1 MQEIWNIQKVLN
13 WTLPYFEKHQ
23 VPESRLSAEL
33 LLSHVLKCKRLDLY
47 LQYDRILTGPE
58 LKEYRSFI
66 ERRITHEPVA
76 YILGEKEFMGLN
88 FKLTPDVLIPRPE
101 TEILVET
108 ALSEIKGHQTKS
120 VRVLDVGT
128 GSGAIAISIAH
139 YCTECQIT
147 AIDISRAAIEVAKQ
161 NSEHQGVN
169 NVEFL
174 VLDALDLPVN
184 TDEKY
189 DFVLVNPPYIA
200 EKERKE
206 LHTQITNYEPG
217 IALFSGKN
225 GLQFYS
231 GFIPKI
237 PLIIKKGGWIFMEIG
252 YDQKEQI
259 NIILK
264 ESNFSEI
271 EFIPDYQK
279 IDRIA
284 KARYE

>member
-1 MQEIWNIQKVLN
+1 MQEIWTIQKVLN

-47 LQYDRILTGPE
+47 LQFDRILTGPE

-108 ALSEIKGHQTKS
+108 ALAEIKGREAKS
-120 VRVLDVGT
+120 IEVLDVGT
-128 GSGAIAISIAH
+128 GSGAIAISVGH
-139 YCTECQIT
+139 YCRECRVT
-147 AIDISRAAIEVAKQ
+147 ALDISPAAIEVARQ
-161 NSEHQGVN
+161 NGEHLGVDN
-169 NVEFL
+169 IKFL
-174 VLDALDLPVN
+174 VMDALDLQVKN
-184 TDEKY
+184 DEKY
-189 DFVLVNPPYIA
+189 DYLLVNPPYIA
-200 EKERKE
+200 ERDRKE
-206 LHTQITNYEPG
+206 LHPQISNYEPG
-217 IALFSGKN
+217 IALFSGEN
-225 GLQFYS
+225 GLLFYS

-237 PLIIKKGGWIFMEIG
+237 PSIIKKGGWIFMEIG
-252 YDQKEQI
+252 YDQKEKI
-259 NIILK
+259 NILLK
-264 ESNFSEI
+264 ESNFSGI

-279 IDRIA
+279 IERIA

>member
-1 MQEIWNIQKVLN
+1 MQEIWTIQKVLN

-47 LQYDRILTGPE
+47 LQFDRILTGPE

-108 ALSEIKGHQTKS
+108 ALAEIKGREAKS
-120 VRVLDVGT
+120 IEVLDVGT
-128 GSGAIAISIAH
+128 GSGAIAISVGH
-139 YCTECQIT
+139 YCRECRVT
-147 AIDISRAAIEVAKQ
+147 ALDISPAAIEVARQ
-161 NSEHQGVN
+161 NGEHLGVDN
-169 NVEFL
+169 IKFL
-174 VLDALDLPVN
+174 VMDALDLQVKN
-184 TDEKY
+184 DEKY
-189 DFVLVNPPYIA
+189 DYLLVNPPYIA
-200 EKERKE
+200 ERDRKG
-206 LHTQITNYEPG
+206 LHPQISNYEPG
-217 IALFSGKN
+217 IALFSGEN
-225 GLQFYS
+225 GLLFYS

-237 PLIIKKGGWIFMEIG
+237 PSIIKKGGWIFMEIG
-252 YDQKEQI
+252 YDQKEKI
-259 NIILK
+259 NILLK
-264 ESNFSEI
+264 ESNFSGI

-279 IDRIA
+279 IERIA

>member
-1 MQEIWNIQKVLN
+1 MQEIWTIQKVLN

-23 VPESRLSAEL
+23 VSESRLSAEL

-47 LQYDRILTGPE
+47 LQFDRILTGPE

-66 ERRITHEPVA
+66 ERRIIHEPVA

-88 FKLTPDVLIPRPE
+88 FKLTPAVLIPRPE
-101 TEILVET
+101 TEILVES
-108 ALSEIKGHQTKS
+108 ALAEIKGHQEKS
-120 VRVLDVGT
+120 ARVLDVGT
-128 GSGAIAISIAH
+128 GSGAIAISVAH
-139 YCTECQIT
+139 YCRECQVT
-147 AIDISRAAIEVAKQ
+147 AIDISPAAIEVARQ
-161 NSEHQGVN
+161 NSEHLGVDK
-169 NVEFL
+169 VEFL

-184 TDEKY
+184 KDEKY

-200 EKERKE
+200 EKDRKE
-206 LHTQITNYEPG
+206 LHPQITHYEPAV
-217 IALFSGKN
+217 ALFSGEN

-231 GFIPKI
+231 VFIPKI
-237 PLIIKKGGWIFMEIG
+237 PLIIKKDGWIFMEIG

-259 NIILK
+259 NILLK
-264 ESNFSEI
+264 ESNFSGI

-279 IDRIA
+279 IERIV

>member
-1 MQEIWNIQKVLN
+1 MQEIWTIQKVLN
-13 WTLPYFEKHQ
+13 WTRPYFEKHQ

-47 LQYDRILTGPE
+47 LQFDRILTGPE

-108 ALSEIKGHQTKS
+108 ALAEIKGREAKS
-120 VRVLDVGT
+120 IEVLDVGT
-128 GSGAIAISIAH
+128 GSGAIAISVGH
-139 YCTECQIT
+139 YCRECRVT
-147 AIDISRAAIEVAKQ
+147 ALDISPAAIEVARQ
-161 NSEHQGVN
+161 NGEHLGVDN
-169 NVEFL
+169 IKFL
-174 VLDALDLPVN
+174 VMDALDLQVKN
-184 TDEKY
+184 DEKY
-189 DFVLVNPPYIA
+189 DYLLVNPPYIA
-200 EKERKE
+200 ERDRKG
-206 LHTQITNYEPG
+206 LHPQISNYEPG
-217 IALFSGKN
+217 IALFSGEN
-225 GLQFYS
+225 GLLFYS

-237 PLIIKKGGWIFMEIG
+237 PSIIKKGGWIFMEIG
-252 YDQKEQI
+252 YDQKEKI
-259 NIILK
+259 NILLK
-264 ESNFSEI
+264 ESNFSGI

-279 IDRIA
+279 IERIA

>member
-1 MQEIWNIQKVLN
+1 MQEIWTIQKVLN

-47 LQYDRILTGPE
+47 LQFDRILTGPE

-66 ERRITHEPVA
+66 ERRIIHEPVA

-108 ALSEIKGHQTKS
+108 ALAEIKGREAKS
-120 VRVLDVGT
+120 IEVLDVGT
-128 GSGAIAISIAH
+128 GSGAIAISVGH
-139 YCTECQIT
+139 YCRECRVT
-147 AIDISRAAIEVAKQ
+147 ALDISPAAIEVARQ
-161 NSEHQGVN
+161 NGEHLGVDN
-169 NVEFL
+169 IKFL
-174 VLDALDLPVN
+174 VMDALDLQVKN
-184 TDEKY
+184 DEKY
-189 DFVLVNPPYIA
+189 DYLLVNPPYIA
-200 EKERKE
+200 ERDRKG
-206 LHTQITNYEPG
+206 LHPQISNYEPG
-217 IALFSGKN
+217 IALFSGEN
-225 GLQFYS
+225 GLLFYS

-237 PLIIKKGGWIFMEIG
+237 PSIIKKGGWIFMEIG
-252 YDQKEQI
+252 YDQKEKI
-259 NIILK
+259 NILLK
-264 ESNFSEI
+264 ESNFSGI

-279 IDRIA
+279 IERIA

>member
-1 MQEIWNIQKVLN
+1 MQEIWTIQKVLN

-47 LQYDRILTGPE
+47 LQFDRILTGPE

-66 ERRITHEPVA
+66 ERRIIHEPVA

-108 ALSEIKGHQTKS
+108 ALAEIKGREAKS
-120 VRVLDVGT
+120 IEVLDVGT
-128 GSGAIAISIAH
+128 GSGAIAISVGH
-139 YCTECQIT
+139 YCRECRVT
-147 AIDISRAAIEVAKQ
+147 ALDISPAAIEVARQ
-161 NSEHQGVN
+161 NGEHLGVDN
-169 NVEFL
+169 IKFL
-174 VLDALDLPVN
+174 VMDALDLQVKN
-184 TDEKY
+184 DEKY
-189 DFVLVNPPYIA
+189 DYLLVNPPYIA
-200 EKERKE
+200 ERDRKE
-206 LHTQITNYEPG
+206 LHPQISNYEPG
-217 IALFSGKN
+217 IALFSGEN
-225 GLQFYS
+225 GLLFYS

-237 PLIIKKGGWIFMEIG
+237 PSIIKKGGWIFMEIG
-252 YDQKEQI
+252 YDQKEKI
-259 NIILK
+259 NILLK
-264 ESNFSEI
+264 ESNFSGI

-279 IDRIA
+279 IERIA

>member
-23 VPESRLSAEL
+23 VAEARLSAEL

-47 LQYDRILTGPE
+47 LQFDRILTGPE

-101 TEILVET
+101 TEILVES
-108 ALSEIKGHQTKS
+108 ALAEIKGHQEKS
-120 VRVLDVGT
+120 VQVLDVGT
-128 GSGAIAISIAH
+128 GSGAIAISVAH
-139 YCTECQIT
+139 YCSECQVTALDISEA
-147 AIDISRAAIEVAKQ
+147 AIDVARQ
-161 NSEHQGVN
+161 NSEHLGVN
-169 NVEFL
+169 NIKFL
-174 VLDALDLPVN
+174 VMDALDLPVN
-184 TDEKY
+184 KDEKY
-189 DFVLVNPPYIA
+189 DFVLVNPPYIG

-206 LHTQITNYEPG
+206 LHPQITDYEPA
-217 IALFSGKN
+217 IALFSGEN

-231 GFIPKI
+231 WFIPKI
-237 PLIIKKGGWIFMEIG
+237 LLIIKKGGWIFLEIG

-259 NIILK
+259 NILLK
-264 ESNFSEI
+264 ESNFSGI

-279 IDRIA
+279 IERIV

>member
-1 MQEIWNIQKVLN
+1 MQEIWTIQKVLN

-47 LQYDRILTGPE
+47 LQFDRILTGPE
-58 LKEYRSFI
+58 LKKYRSFI

-108 ALSEIKGHQTKS
+108 ALAEIKGREAKS
-120 VRVLDVGT
+120 IEVLDVGT
-128 GSGAIAISIAH
+128 GSGAIAISVGH
-139 YCTECQIT
+139 YCRECRVT
-147 AIDISRAAIEVAKQ
+147 ALDISPAAIEVARQ
-161 NSEHQGVN
+161 NGEHLGVDN
-169 NVEFL
+169 IKFL
-174 VLDALDLPVN
+174 VMDALDLQVKN
-184 TDEKY
+184 DEKY
-189 DFVLVNPPYIA
+189 DYLLVNPPYIA
-200 EKERKE
+200 ERDRKG
-206 LHTQITNYEPG
+206 LHPQISNYEPG
-217 IALFSGKN
+217 IALFSGEN
-225 GLQFYS
+225 GLLFYS

-237 PLIIKKGGWIFMEIG
+237 PSIIKKGGWIFMEIG
-252 YDQKEQI
+252 YDQKEKI
-259 NIILK
+259 NILLK
-264 ESNFSEI
+264 ESNFSGI

-279 IDRIA
+279 IERIA